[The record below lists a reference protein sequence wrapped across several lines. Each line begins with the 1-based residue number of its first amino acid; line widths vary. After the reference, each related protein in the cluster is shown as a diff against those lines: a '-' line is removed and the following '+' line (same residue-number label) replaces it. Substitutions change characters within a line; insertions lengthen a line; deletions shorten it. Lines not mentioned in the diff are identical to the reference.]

1 MDGQFGTHTVISI
14 LTRHVPDPATREGS
28 HQYPTDHLVH
38 NDLVVSTVQFTVV
51 LAFTILVMLLVLWQ
65 Q

>member
-1 MDGQFGTHTVISI
+1 M
-14 LTRHVPDPATREGS
+14 PDPATRDRS
-28 HQYPTDHLVH
+28 PPVPNRSLAH